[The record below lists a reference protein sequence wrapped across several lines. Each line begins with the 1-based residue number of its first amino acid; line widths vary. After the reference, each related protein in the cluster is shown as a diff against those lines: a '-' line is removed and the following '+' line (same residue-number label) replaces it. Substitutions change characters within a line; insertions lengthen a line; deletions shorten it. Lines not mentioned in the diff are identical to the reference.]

1 MTFDSAG
8 RHLKDEPQR
17 VLPYA
22 FSLQLLKP
30 INVSKS
36 TCFVRARD
44 VSCVLEKAVEERHW
58 PRSRAAR
65 KPCHALHLTP
75 LTRLLLS
82 ETKPALLST
91 DWSSWIDEEK
101 DGVRWNDLADRPWEW
116 WKHEG
121 EEEEEEGED
130 EHA

>member
-1 MTFDSAG
+1 LAQVTCLTEA
-8 RHLKDEPQR
+8 
-17 VLPYA
+17 LPRPPPHPA
-22 FSLQLLKP
+22 HSSP
-30 INVSKS
+30 
-36 TCFVRARD
+36 CRA
-44 VSCVLEKAVEERHW
+44 
-58 PRSRAAR
+58 PR
-65 KPCHALHLTP
+65 LTLTELTS

-82 ETKPALLST
+82 DTKPALLST

-121 EEEEEEGED
+121 EEEEEEE

>member
-1 MTFDSAG
+1 M
-8 RHLKDEPQR
+8 
-17 VLPYA
+17 LPYA

-36 TCFVRARD
+36 TCSVRARD

-65 KPCHALHLTP
+65 KPCRAPRLTPLTTCRAPRLTP

-121 EEEEEEGED
+121 EEEEEEEEG